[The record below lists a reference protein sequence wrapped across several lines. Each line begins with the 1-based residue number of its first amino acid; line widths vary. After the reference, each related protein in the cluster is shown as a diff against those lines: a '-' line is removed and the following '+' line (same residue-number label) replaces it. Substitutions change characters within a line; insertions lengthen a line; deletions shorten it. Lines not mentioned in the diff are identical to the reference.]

1 MPKNI
6 IQLYEKLQYELHKRI
21 TQNPADYYISLP
33 PADGISKPMYPFIK
47 HLFDSNGK
55 KSRGWIVDHI
65 VNFPFNDIFHQQT
78 KPKFV
83 KSNQFIRHQLYTFDN
98 TFRFIPFSR
107 CDVTDEGA
115 EEEVKNSINSGMR
128 GLKLHPL
135 SQGWINKIVS
145 DNCKNVLKTAASLS
159 IPIIFDV
166 PNKGVALDI
175 TSISEEARS
184 EVTFPINVILGHNAF
199 DYSSKEIFDC
209 INIKDMYSETSGMRG
224 KDVEIFFK
232 NVMEIKGWENKILF
246 GTDSNYFGVP
256 QAADFITFLL
266 STKFLDLLAENETD
280 VSPLTAVSKI
290 LGGNALRIIP
300 NPWKIN
306 TNNTENQ
313 TKGPKKKSNKIK
325 LKGDIPIFIKSLK
338 KYLNQTNNFA
348 TIDLAKIPQLEG
360 TLQVLTLG
368 NISDEKSYIIS
379 LDKKYQKITF
389 FPYLNKLEPESKVLV
404 EDISKVKQI
413 FKLRQKG
420 RSHSLTEDSLLEIW

>member
-1 MPKNI
+1 
-6 IQLYEKLQYELHKRI
+6 
-21 TQNPADYYISLP
+21 
-33 PADGISKPMYPFIK
+33 
-47 HLFDSNGK
+47 
-55 KSRGWIVDHI
+55 
-65 VNFPFNDIFHQQT
+65 
-78 KPKFV
+78 
-83 KSNQFIRHQLYTFDN
+83 
-98 TFRFIPFSR
+98 
-107 CDVTDEGA
+107 
-115 EEEVKNSINSGMR
+115 
-128 GLKLHPL
+128 
-135 SQGWINKIVS
+135 
-145 DNCKNVLKTAASLS
+145 
-159 IPIIFDV
+159 
-166 PNKGVALDI
+166 
-175 TSISEEARS
+175 
-184 EVTFPINVILGHNAF
+184 
-199 DYSSKEIFDC
+199 
-209 INIKDMYSETSGMRG
+209 
-224 KDVEIFFK
+224 
-232 NVMEIKGWENKILF
+232 IKGWENKILF